1 MDPEEWVI
9 IGYDCAAPPRSG
21 HSRLIRTQY
30 MLPPLDN
37 VEQVHITCKP
47 SESDNEGRHIAS
59 GNSKMYG

>member
-1 MDPEEWVI
+1 MDPDGCVI
-9 IGYDCAAPPRSG
+9 FGYDSAAPPRSD
-21 HSRLIRTQY
+21 HSPLIRTQY

-37 VEQVHITCKP
+37 VEQAHITCNP